1 MSKLSVGPQLEERQ
15 KQAEEVMIE
24 DLCEGLGLCARDLV
38 RDDART
44 EPGKIARGNAW
55 AVAPVSRRGSV
66 ARLRRAI
73 SYGGGRGPPASTS
86 RVHSR
91 SDTSAQIGPR
101 IERN

>member
-1 MSKLSVGPQLEERQ
+1 
-15 KQAEEVMIE
+15 MIE

-44 EPGKIARGNAW
+44 EPGKIARGNALG
-55 AVAPVSRRGSV
+55 RRPRFAARFGG

-73 SYGGGRGPPASTS
+73 SYGGGRGAAGITS

-101 IERN
+101 IRAKSS